1 LDIPST
7 WQSFPGAYGCLQSH
21 LAVVKEARKKAQ
33 PSVLI
38 FEDDVVLAPNFNTKF
53 ATCVEQV
60 PADWD
65 MLFFGAIHG
74 QPLIK
79 VADNLIRVTHSL
91 STYAYAMKQT
101 IYDGFIE
108 ANRKAINVLDEN
120 TRGLQKLFNCY
131 CFMPH
136 LAWVEEDYS
145 DVREERINLWWLK
158 ESLVLYGVEIDEILE
173 NTALVI
179 SYRNCKRSSLRNLI
193 FLIDYF
199 HQTLPNIALV
209 VLEQGT
215 EPSLKRSD
223 LPGYCQF
230 EFVENTKGNQRSRIM
245 KRGFEMFG
253 SCKAFFVFLDSDV
266 FLTKEE
272 IKANLLKCREYDFA
286 SSFREICD
294 LNETQ
299 TLRLLNGDL
308 RWDYNGAFPSRRQAV
323 LCDSSCIITRH
334 GLSILAPEFDGQDE
348 SMLSK
353 RVKNLLR
360 VYVSP
365 NVARRLCSA

>member
-1 LDIPST
+1 
-7 WQSFPGAYGCLQSH
+7 
-21 LAVVKEARKKAQ
+21 
-33 PSVLI
+33 
-38 FEDDVVLAPNFNTKF
+38 
-53 ATCVEQV
+53 
-60 PADWD
+60 
-65 MLFFGAIHG
+65 
-74 QPLIK
+74 
-79 VADNLIRVTHSL
+79 
-91 STYAYAMKQT
+91 
-101 IYDGFIE
+101 
-108 ANRKAINVLDEN
+108 
-120 TRGLQKLFNCY
+120 
-131 CFMPH
+131 
-136 LAWVEEDYS
+136 
-145 DVREERINLWWLK
+145 
-158 ESLVLYGVEIDEILE
+158 
-173 NTALVI
+173 
-179 SYRNCKRSSLRNLI
+179 
-193 FLIDYF
+193 
-199 HQTLPNIALV
+199 
-209 VLEQGT
+209 
-215 EPSLKRSD
+215 
-223 LPGYCQF
+223 
-230 EFVENTKGNQRSRIM
+230 
-245 KRGFEMFG
+245 MFG

>member
-1 LDIPST
+1 MNLSEFLPHQVCINLDKRLDRWERVQSRFVENGIDRVVRFAALDGRSLDIPST
-7 WQSFPGAYGCLQSH
+7 WQSFPRAYGCLQSH

-158 ESLVLYGVEIDEILE
+158 ESLVLYGV
-173 NTALVI
+173 
-179 SYRNCKRSSLRNLI
+179 
-193 FLIDYF
+193 
-199 HQTLPNIALV
+199 
-209 VLEQGT
+209 
-215 EPSLKRSD
+215 
-223 LPGYCQF
+223 
-230 EFVENTKGNQRSRIM
+230 
-245 KRGFEMFG
+245 
-253 SCKAFFVFLDSDV
+253 
-266 FLTKEE
+266 
-272 IKANLLKCREYDFA
+272 
-286 SSFREICD
+286 
-294 LNETQ
+294 
-299 TLRLLNGDL
+299 
-308 RWDYNGAFPSRRQAV
+308 
-323 LCDSSCIITRH
+323 
-334 GLSILAPEFDGQDE
+334 
-348 SMLSK
+348 
-353 RVKNLLR
+353 
-360 VYVSP
+360 
-365 NVARRLCSA
+365 